1 MPLSQDAP
9 GAAFPFILL
18 VTRREAW
25 SGPGVP
31 RAWPPL
37 PSFLSG
43 SLAPAPEK
51 PGAFVSSP
59 AWCEAEE
66 GSGGVVLAGARFLC
80 RRRRCRDSAREQLG
94 RGATGCRAL
103 NSPRGE
109 RRLVGARRAPAGLAF
124 SVPCGQGPGSLSQKR
139 RRRLQG
145 TSGHVGT
152 DRAQCP
158 WWPMPGQHSPW
169 YPRAQNKNLECGPP
183 TPRGLAPDPQAWG
196 PVASGCGSAS
206 PSLGA
211 GLRCPVG

>member
-1 MPLSQDAP
+1 MRCPSLRTHLELHFHSSFWSRGERPGLVPGCQELGRPCRPSLAAP
-9 GAAFPFILL
+9 SHPPQRNPVHLFPHQLGVRL
-18 VTRREAW
+18 RRAQEGW
-25 SGPGVP
+25 CSPGPG
-31 RAWPPL
+31 
-37 PSFLSG
+37 S
-43 SLAPAPEK
+43 
-51 PGAFVSSP
+51 
-59 AWCEAEE
+59 C
-66 GSGGVVLAGARFLC
+66 AGDDAVGT
-80 RRRRCRDSAREQLG
+80 AQG
-94 RGATGCRAL
+94 GCRAL